1 VTCQIT
7 NKIFIGFFIFSIPSQ
22 SSSDITNKKYFTKI
36 TDRNVSLLF
45 SSKNNDEIFFVNVSI
60 IICQFFYSEFNNH
73 KFDYLNLFFFKS
85 NKLFTWSLFIKQP
98 RTKLFRFNLMNET
111 SKKKIKVKPRN
122 KHTSV
127 GFITLE
133 LYSTCNQLKSSH
145 NLWSL
150 FLT

>member
-1 VTCQIT
+1 LDF
-7 NKIFIGFFIFSIPSQ
+7 NWFKFSNEIFICNFVRWHVKLPIKFLLVFFIFSIPSQ

-98 RTKLFRFNLMNET
+98 RTKLSRFNLMNET
-111 SKKKIKVKPRN
+111 SKKKI
-122 KHTSV
+122 
-127 GFITLE
+127 
-133 LYSTCNQLKSSH
+133 
-145 NLWSL
+145 
-150 FLT
+150 